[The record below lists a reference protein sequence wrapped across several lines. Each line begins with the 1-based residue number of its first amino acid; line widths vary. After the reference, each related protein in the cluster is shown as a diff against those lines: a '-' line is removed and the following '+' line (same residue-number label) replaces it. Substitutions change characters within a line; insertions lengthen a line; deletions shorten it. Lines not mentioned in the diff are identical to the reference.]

1 MPSSKTDNMSQF
13 FGFGVTMQ
21 QAIIDFW
28 FSDAVSKLWFNATP
42 EFDRQLRD
50 DYQALWEQASRGE
63 LADWAETAQGSL
75 ALVIMLD
82 QFPLNM
88 FRGTARSYSSTARS
102 RDVARAAIERGFDK
116 ELPLEQ
122 RSFLYMPFMHSEE
135 IDDQRYAIELFEG
148 AGLES
153 NLRFARHHHAIVE
166 EFGRFPHRNQALGR
180 KSSQAEKEYLDSSKA
195 FKG

>member
-1 MPSSKTDNMSQF
+1 
-13 FGFGVTMQ
+13 MQ

-28 FSDAVSKLWFNATP
+28 FSDAVSKLWYNSTP

-63 LADWAETAQGSL
+63 LADWAETPQGSL

-88 FRGTARSYSSTARS
+88 FRGTARSYSSEAQS
-102 RDVARAAIERGFDK
+102 RDIARAAIERGFDK
-116 ELPLEQ
+116 KLAPEQ
-122 RSFLYMPFMHSEE
+122 RSFMYMPFMHSENLA
-135 IDDQRYAIELFEG
+135 DQLYAIELFEG

-166 EFGRFPHRNQALGR
+166 RFGRFPHRNQALGR
-180 KSSQAEKEYLDSSKA
+180 ESSQAEKEYLESSES